1 MMASGAYNEVV
12 VILES
17 KIALFRTIKTSLSSL
32 ITCTKIKG
40 VPQPNNAKKGLV

>member
-17 KIALFRTIKTSLSSL
+17 KIALFRNIKTSLSSV
-32 ITCTKIKG
+32 ITCTKIKDI
-40 VPQPNNAKKGLV
+40 PQPNIAKKGLE